1 MPYDTLRTLDNPA
14 DLVRYL
20 DLKAERKRLDAEIK
34 ALEPVI
40 YCALLD
46 EDGSTAD
53 LLGHTLAVRTRR
65 TYEYSP
71 AVERLSDELKA
82 LKTYEEK
89 ASVASCTRA
98 TGFVTVRK
106 APPAETAL
114 RRAA

>member
-14 DLVRYL
+14 DLPRYL

-40 YCALLD
+40 YDALTD

-53 LLGHTLAVRTRR
+53 VLGHRLAVRTRR

-71 AVERLSDELKA
+71 AVDRLSDELGA
-82 LKTYEEK
+82 LKRYEEK
-89 ASVASCTRA
+89 AGVATCTRA
-98 TGFVTVRK
+98 TGYVTVTK
-106 APPAETAL
+106 APAPETAL